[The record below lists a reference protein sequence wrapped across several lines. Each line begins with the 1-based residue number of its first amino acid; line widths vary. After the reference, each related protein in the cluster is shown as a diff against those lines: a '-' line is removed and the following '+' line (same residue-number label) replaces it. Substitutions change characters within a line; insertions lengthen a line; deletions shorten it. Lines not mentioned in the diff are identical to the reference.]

1 MIAHS
6 DTLGSLGTN
15 GQPSHPV
22 FEAASSALIA
32 NLVPKQHL
40 RATLVANCIHDQR
53 AFRVG
58 QNEETKTK
66 THIAM
71 NLGNS
76 IYHEQGAAAI

>member
-40 RATLVANCIHDQR
+40 RYR
-53 AFRVG
+53 PP
-58 QNEETKTK
+58 TKAYAPVLR
-66 THIAM
+66 IR
-71 NLGNS
+71 
-76 IYHEQGAAAI
+76 